1 MRLFILTVSAWWQF
15 YIMVCSCASLWN
27 SAQCWWL
34 EVSHGGGICCCC
46 SVAKLCL
53 TLCDPMGCSMPG
65 FPVLHYLLEFV
76 QTLYSGN
83 WQILQI
89 RIWFSAKAERG
100 SSLMNIICM
109 RAKCSLTVN
118 HTPDLKTKL
127 LGKEQTGAVSFIK
140 LRLSCNHRVG
150 YGYKFSKNWQKHS
163 IKSITQ
169 FIIICKLCVTCFFI
183 SVNL

>member
-1 MRLFILTVSAWWQF
+1 MRLFILTASAWWQF
-15 YIMVCSCASLWN
+15 YIMVCSSVFSVGSLKSVTVGVFAVVVQSLN
-27 SAQCWWL
+27 CVWL
-34 EVSHGGGICCCC
+34 FVTPWTAACQ
-46 SVAKLCL
+46 A
-53 TLCDPMGCSMPG
+53 
-65 FPVLHYLLEFV
+65 HYLLEFA
-76 QTLYSGN
+76 QTIHSGN

-100 SSLMNIICM
+100 SSLMNIIYM

-140 LRLSCNHRVG
+140 PQLSCNHRVG

-169 FIIICKLCVTCFFI
+169 FIITRKLCVTCFFI